1 MQATPMTSTP
11 MEGPG
16 GQASPKEK
24 YELLYGSMKDYYAGL
39 VDFEY
44 KHAGFLARMAG
55 GCDPRLYDL
64 PNCWHAFCTTRDWA
78 GAERT
83 RGDMLEHAIGGQRAA
98 IKEDTRSAYTA
109 PACC

>member
-11 MEGPG
+11 LEGPG

-55 GCDPRLYDL
+55 GVTQGYTICQIAGMHFARREIGQGQNP
-64 PNCWHAFCTTRDWA
+64 PGVTCSSTR
-78 GAERT
+78 
-83 RGDMLEHAIGGQRAA
+83 
-98 IKEDTRSAYTA
+98 
-109 PACC
+109 